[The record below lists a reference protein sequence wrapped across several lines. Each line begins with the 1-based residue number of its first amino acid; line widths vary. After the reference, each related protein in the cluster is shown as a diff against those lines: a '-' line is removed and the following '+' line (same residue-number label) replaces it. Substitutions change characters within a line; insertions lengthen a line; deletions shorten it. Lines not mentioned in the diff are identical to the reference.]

1 MSNVGPDTFSIIPN
15 QILNFPRRWFGVN
28 VEKSSVPEIILGQK
42 EDTMSEVNLIV
53 NAVTALV
60 ICSTAVGIGSGP
72 LGAVQF
78 LVCFATAL
86 TALLLGLQ
94 FVAWPRFN
102 NLPPD
107 PQHRAH

>member
-1 MSNVGPDTFSIIPN
+1 MN
-15 QILNFPRRWFGVN
+15 
-28 VEKSSVPEIILGQK
+28 EK
-42 EDTMSEVNLIV
+42 EDTMSDVNLIV

-60 ICSTAVGIGSGP
+60 ICSTAVGIAPGP

-94 FVAWPRFN
+94 FVA
-102 NLPPD
+102 
-107 PQHRAH
+107 